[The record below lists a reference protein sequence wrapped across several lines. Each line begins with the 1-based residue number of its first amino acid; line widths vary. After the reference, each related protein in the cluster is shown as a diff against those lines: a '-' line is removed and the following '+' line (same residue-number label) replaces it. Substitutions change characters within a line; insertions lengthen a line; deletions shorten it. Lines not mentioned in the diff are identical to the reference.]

1 MRFGRVHRVKFF
13 SYKAGV
19 LSPNYPLGIV
29 PVLCELFS
37 DAWDFFKGMLV
48 GMGQKTNLL
57 SKIIIQSSS
66 SAWDHVPVRM

>member
-48 GMGQKTNLL
+48 GMGQKQ
-57 SKIIIQSSS
+57 IF
-66 SAWDHVPVRM
+66 